1 MCHLITEPR
10 WKWRP
15 SSSQKVW
22 DLSLA
27 GGVAEMLS
35 LKLKLK
41 LIITHVSNQSAK
53 ILPKRENVCNTGFQ
67 MLPNDF
73 VYLSILQYVGC
84 LSNVGNFLNL
94 ISVNYWIN
102 FILQQM
108 VCLVGKWMSEL
119 YTWQNCIVWCK
130 KCVENL
136 EHDFEFLCKKW
147 LLHGQLKLNCIKR
160 DKVMQWKVRFKTS
173 LFTSPKRLYLKN
185 MKFFVQFGVLNI
197 GYCQHKRFWH
207 TLTKKFRIV

>member
-94 ISVNYWIN
+94 ISVNY
-102 FILQQM
+102 
-108 VCLVGKWMSEL
+108 
-119 YTWQNCIVWCK
+119 
-130 KCVENL
+130 
-136 EHDFEFLCKKW
+136 
-147 LLHGQLKLNCIKR
+147 
-160 DKVMQWKVRFKTS
+160 
-173 LFTSPKRLYLKN
+173 
-185 MKFFVQFGVLNI
+185 
-197 GYCQHKRFWH
+197 
-207 TLTKKFRIV
+207 

>member
-35 LKLKLK
+35 LKLQLK
-41 LIITHVSNQSAK
+41 LIITHVSNQSA
-53 ILPKRENVCNTGFQ
+53 IFFQREKMSVTLAFKCFQ
-67 MLPNDF
+67 MILSI
-73 VYLSILQYVGC
+73 LSILQYVGC

-130 KCVENL
+130 NALKTLNTIL
-136 EHDFEFLCKKW
+136 NFYARNDFCTD
-147 LLHGQLKLNCIKR
+147 N
-160 DKVMQWKVRFKTS
+160 
-173 LFTSPKRLYLKN
+173 
-185 MKFFVQFGVLNI
+185 
-197 GYCQHKRFWH
+197 
-207 TLTKKFRIV
+207 

>member
-35 LKLKLK
+35 LKLQLK
-41 LIITHVSNQSAK
+41 LIITQVSRVKSK
-53 ILPKRENVCNTGFQ
+53 CYILPKRENVCNTGFQ
-67 MLPNDF
+67 MLTNDF
-73 VYLSILQYVGC
+73 VKFV
-84 LSNVGNFLNL
+84 
-94 ISVNYWIN
+94 N
-102 FILQQM
+102 FIVCGLSFKCWELSKSHLSKLLNKLYTPTNGLFGWEM
-108 VCLVGKWMSEL
+108 NVWIIHLAKLYCLV
-119 YTWQNCIVWCK
+119 Q

-185 MKFFVQFGVLNI
+185 MNFFSSIWCSEYRLLS
-197 GYCQHKRFWH
+197 
-207 TLTKKFRIV
+207 T